1 MCISFLFRESQI
13 SRPFIWK
20 NPLSSTTNSVCTMT
34 LIERESLSAFRKA
47 SSFLQDANYNGDAFK
62 LPLNFFLAGQEII
75 DQYVHLIQQCVVAD
89 PEAIMALCQW
99 KNRRS
104 IFCTEKEEK
113 KLPAGR
119 RQYSTINEKKLN

>member
-1 MCISFLFRESQI
+1 
-13 SRPFIWK
+13 
-20 NPLSSTTNSVCTMT
+20 MT

-113 KLPAGR
+113 KLPAEDLEFDFE
-119 RQYSTINEKKLN
+119 NEEAMQET